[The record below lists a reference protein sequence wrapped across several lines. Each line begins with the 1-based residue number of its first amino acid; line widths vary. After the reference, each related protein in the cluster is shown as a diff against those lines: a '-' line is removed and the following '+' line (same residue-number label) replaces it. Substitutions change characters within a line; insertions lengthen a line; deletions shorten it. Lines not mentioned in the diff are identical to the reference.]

1 MQSVA
6 LQITAGLLLVLSAA
20 FFWVLLNS
28 KGAQPL
34 ETVAPP
40 AYRLRVW
47 LFSLASVAGLLIAV
61 ATLAPWPH
69 DARATEV
76 TRTIQ
81 AKARQWTWELSD
93 NRARVGDV
101 VEFVVT
107 SEDVT
112 HGFALYDPDKQIV
125 AQIQAMPGFVNKV
138 RYRFDRPGKYQV
150 LCLEFC
156 GVAHH
161 GMVAEVEAR
170 PAAEH
175 HD

>member
-6 LQITAGLLLVLSAA
+6 LQITAGLLLILTAA
-20 FFWVLLNS
+20 FAWVLLNS

-34 ETVAPP
+34 DQVAAS
-40 AYRLRVW
+40 AYRLRAW
-47 LFSLASVAGLLIAV
+47 LFALASVAGLVITV
-61 ATLAPWPH
+61 GTLAPWPH
-69 DARATEV
+69 DAQAAEV

-81 AKARQWTWELSD
+81 VKARQWAWDLSD
-93 NRARVGDV
+93 NRASVGDI

-112 HGFALYDPDKQIV
+112 HGFALYDPEKQIV

-138 RYRFDRPGKYQV
+138 RHRFDRPGKYEV

-156 GVAHH
+156 GLAHH
-161 GMVAEVEAR
+161 GMVAEIEVQ
-170 PAAEH
+170 PATKH
-175 HD
+175 